1 VDQMPGQRSSDVA
14 SSDDRGCHG
23 DSSLLLDSA
32 TNEPLPTSI
41 PTATPAGLEPSTRS
55 LRCAAEPL
63 PRVARSDGLIGA
75 ASIATASWPGARIV
89 RLDLGEL
96 DDVGGEPKLES

>member
-1 VDQMPGQRSSDVA
+1 
-14 SSDDRGCHG
+14 
-23 DSSLLLDSA
+23 
-32 TNEPLPTSI
+32 
-41 PTATPAGLEPSTRS
+41 
-55 LRCAAEPL
+55 
-63 PRVARSDGLIGA
+63 LIGA